1 MRTHRSLAPSALA
14 VLGVLALACQVPPE
28 PSSGIPEGLSAA
40 TLEQKLAHGEELY
53 ARHCTVCHGTLGRGD
68 GPAAPYLFPPARHFE
83 QARFRL
89 VSSQNGAPF
98 DRDLVATLRRGI
110 PGSAMP
116 AWSWLGEGELWS
128 LAAYVRFLAFEGLR
142 SDLAAHARGNE
153 DPLLLAGADRIARER
168 LTPDRALIVPAS
180 ALAEPETLAR
190 GQRIYLEHCAQ
201 CHAQDGTGE
210 PEPRLDEDQ
219 TLNWARDF
227 TAGFLKGGDAPR
239 ELACRIRAGM
249 PGTAMPPTEL
259 ARADELA
266 LLAYLRGLIPPGT
279 ATRLVHTRGTLVAAR
294 AAHAPEEPGDP
305 AWEAAEELEV
315 VLAPLW
321 WNDSA
326 VLGASLA
333 ALHDGES
340 VALRL
345 TWPDETG
352 VVHLFSESKA
362 SDGAALQ
369 LSEAEEPAL
378 FGMGTPAQPTNLW
391 HWQALRFEDVAGA
404 LDLLTPTPHLLQPNE
419 PGAVRAD
426 VPLYQRLLEHLS
438 PSERAD
444 RIIAAG
450 TSSVH
455 AASREQGEVSAEAR
469 WQDGRWSVVFR
480 RALATDGQVALLPG
494 RPLQLSC
501 AVWNGAAGDAGARKS
516 ISIWQ
521 ELVLAP

>member
-1 MRTHRSLAPSALA
+1 MRTLSRIALLTA
-14 VLGVLALACQVPPE
+14 FPLACHGPTESP
-28 PSSGIPEGLSAA
+28 SGIPEGLSAV
-40 TLEQKLAHGEELY
+40 TLEQKLARGEELY
-53 ARHCTVCHGTLGRGD
+53 GRHCTACHGTLGRGD

-116 AWSWLGEGELWS
+116 AWSWLGEEELWS

-142 SDLAAHARGNE
+142 SDLAEHARSNG

-168 LTPDRALIVPAS
+168 LTPDRALVVPAS
-180 ALAEPETLAR
+180 APAEPETLAR

-266 LLAYLRGLIPPGT
+266 LLAFVRSLIPPGT
-279 ATRLVHTRGTLVAAR
+279 ATRLVHTRSTLVATR
-294 AAHAPEEPGDP
+294 VAAAPEEPTDS
-305 AWEAAEELEV
+305 AWSTSEEIEV

-321 WNDSA
+321 WNEDA

-333 ALHDGES
+333 ALHDDES
-340 VALRL
+340 LALRL
-345 TWPDETG
+345 SWPDATG
-352 VVHLFSESKA
+352 AVRLFTGAQA

-369 LSEAEEPAL
+369 LSASAEPAL
-378 FGMGTPAQPTNLW
+378 FGMGAPEEPTNLW
-391 HWQALRFEDVAGA
+391 HWQALRLEDVAGA
-404 LDLLTPTPHLLQPNE
+404 LDLLEPVPHALSPTE

-426 VPLYQRLLEHLS
+426 VPLYQRLLERIP
-438 PSERAD
+438 PSERAE
-444 RIIAAG
+444 RITAAG
-450 TSSVH
+450 TATVAH
-455 AASREQGEVSAEAR
+455 AQRISGEVSARAAWE
-469 WQDGRWSVVFR
+469 DGRWSVVFR
-480 RALATDGQVALLPG
+480 RALAAPAGQVPLVPG
-494 RPLQLSC
+494 RPVQLAC